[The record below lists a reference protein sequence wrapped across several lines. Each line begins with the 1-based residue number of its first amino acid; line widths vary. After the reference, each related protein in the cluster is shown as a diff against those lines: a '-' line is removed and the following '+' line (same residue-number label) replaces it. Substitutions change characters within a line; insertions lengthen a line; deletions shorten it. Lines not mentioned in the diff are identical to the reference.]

1 MNSYNSYCRR
11 QAAYRAT
18 RLAAFQLV
26 IEVVHPDNLGAL
38 PPSPAVLEA
47 KAWLLGLGHV

>member
-1 MNSYNSYCRR
+1 MYYNFMCRR
-11 QAAYRAT
+11 LAAERAN

-26 IEVVHPDNLGAL
+26 IELVHPENLGAL
-38 PPSPAVLEA
+38 PPAPAVLTT